1 MARGL
6 AAELDLKRCF
16 AMDFASFFEFLPVG
30 AYRASPQGRLLRTNP
45 ALVQMNGYASE
56 ADLLAGVMDP
66 AVPWYVQPG
75 RKQAFADLLER
86 DGKVIGFISE
96 IYRHYTRERIWIS
109 ECAHWVRS
117 ASGLALYYE
126 GTVEDITVQTGL
138 MEALRRSNEVLAAT
152 QELAGVGGVY
162 NDLVQ
167 QQVTL
172 TDEVYRILD
181 LNPHEHRPS
190 PATVFDYFTPDSKA
204 LIEGAI
210 AHSNIT
216 GEPYDLE
223 LEMVTATGRR
233 IWVHTKNVVT
243 MREGRVALRTALLQ
257 DVTER
262 KQAEA
267 LIWQQANFDA
277 LTGLPNR
284 RMFKDRLAQDMLR
297 SRRDGKP
304 IAVLFID
311 LDRFKE
317 VNDSLGHASGD
328 DLLVQAGHRIQACVR
343 ASDTVARMGG
353 DEFTVVLA
361 ALLEPTRV
369 ENIAQAIL
377 SALAEPFVLSGER
390 VFISGSIGI
399 TVFPSNGAE
408 TDDLLKQADQALYDA
423 KSGGRGRFSYFTPAL
438 QHAAEGRMRMAN
450 DLRDAVRLNQLHM
463 VYQPIVE
470 MATGKVVKAEALL
483 RWQHPQRGIVS
494 PGVFIPVAESSGLID
509 EIGDWAFR
517 QAAQQVLAWRSTR
530 DPQFQIS
537 VNKSPAQFRDGH
549 IVPSDWPEH
558 LASLGLAGDS
568 LVVEITEGLLLEGRP
583 LVLERL
589 AALRAAGVQVA
600 LDDFGTGYSSL
611 SYLQRFDIDYLKI
624 DQSFVRGLTQGSRN
638 HALCEAMIVMA
649 HKLGMRVIAE
659 GVETAEQHALLL
671 QAACDFA
678 QGFWLG
684 RPVAP
689 AQFGCFGVVA

>member
-1 MARGL
+1 
-6 AAELDLKRCF
+6 
-16 AMDFASFFEFLPVG
+16 MDFASFFEFLPVG
-30 AYRASPQGRLLRTNP
+30 AYRATQQGQLLRANP
-45 ALVQMNGYASE
+45 ALVQMNGYAAE
-56 ADLLAGVMDP
+56 ADLLAGVMGP
-66 AVPWYVQPG
+66 AVDWYVQPG
-75 RKQAFADLLER
+75 RKQVFTDLLER
-86 DGKVIGFISE
+86 DGKVIGFVSE
-96 IYRHYTRERIWIS
+96 IYRHKTRERIWIS
-109 ECAHWVRS
+109 ESAHWVRS

-126 GTVEDITVQTGL
+126 GTVEDITAQTAL

-181 LNPHEHRPS
+181 LNPNEHRPS
-190 PATVFDYFTPDSKA
+190 PATVFDYFTPASKT

-223 LEMVTATGRR
+223 LEMLTATGRR

-262 KQAEA
+262 KRAEA

-328 DLLVQAGHRIQACVR
+328 DLLVEAGHRIQACVR

-377 SALAEPFVLSGER
+377 TALAEPFILSGER
-390 VFISGSIGI
+390 AFISGSIGI

-450 DLRDAVRLNQLHM
+450 DLRDAVRLNQLYM

-470 MATGKVVKAEALL
+470 MATGKVQKAEALL
-483 RWQHPQRGIVS
+483 RWQHPLRGIVS

-517 QAAQQVLAWRSTR
+517 QAAQQVLEWRSTR

-684 RPVAP
+684 HPVAP
-689 AQFGCFGVVA
+689 AQFGLPGVVP